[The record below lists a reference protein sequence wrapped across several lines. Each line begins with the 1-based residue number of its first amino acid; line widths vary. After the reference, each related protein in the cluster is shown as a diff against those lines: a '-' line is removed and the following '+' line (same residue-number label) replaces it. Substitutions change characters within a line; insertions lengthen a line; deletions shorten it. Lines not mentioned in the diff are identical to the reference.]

1 MGRTLV
7 ANRLLAGSACGKRH
21 RGRPLNSVVRHQAM
35 SDFAA
40 LAVWAL
46 VAGVIAGVVVH
57 WNVARQR
64 RAKVMRW
71 CLAFGFVAI
80 AVIAIVAASGIS
92 IVPTRAMLGL
102 AFVGLPAFVAGLTV
116 LALGRVASRSAPG
129 V

>member
-1 MGRTLV
+1 MVGRV
-7 ANRLLAGSACGKRH
+7 RPRH
-21 RGRPLNSVVRHQAM
+21 NHGGPPLNRVVRHQAM

-92 IVPTRAMLGL
+92 IVPTRAMLGV
-102 AFVGLPAFVAGLTV
+102 AFVGVPSVVAGLAG
-116 LALGRVASRSAPG
+116 LAFGRIASRDAPG
-129 V
+129 